1 MTLFNKP
8 CIAKVT
14 EPKSWRVAALD
25 ERLRSDRIQNEA
37 RSNLRCV
44 RLGIPV
50 APIIFI
56 DKSASTIVMEELT
69 GPTVKRKLLDS
80 PPDDPTI
87 PDIMKQV
94 GILVARLHNAEIIH
108 SDLTTS
114 NFVLHDGEVRVID
127 FGLSHVSAM
136 AEDKAVDLYVLER
149 AFDSSHPGRHELL
162 DLTLG
167 AYAGVS
173 VKAQDVFARL
183 KKVRSRGR
191 KRSMVG

>member
-1 MTLFNKP
+1 
-8 CIAKVT
+8 
-14 EPKSWRVAALD
+14 
-25 ERLRSDRIQNEA
+25 
-37 RSNLRCV
+37 
-44 RLGIPV
+44 
-50 APIIFI
+50 
-56 DKSASTIVMEELT
+56 MEELT

-80 PPDDPTI
+80 PVDDPTI
-87 PDIMKQV
+87 PEIMKQMGVLV
-94 GILVARLHNAEIIH
+94 GKLHNAEIIH

-149 AFDSSHPGRHELL
+149 AFDSSHPGRQELL
-162 DLTLG
+162 ELTMQ
-167 AYAGVS
+167 AYQEVS
-173 VKAQDVFARL
+173 TKAKDVFVRL